1 MDVKELQEVDFFL
14 EASEKFIKNLEE
26 IREVYIQSAEKGV
39 LLDEEASVMEE
50 IIDSWQVLYQN
61 IKQLQDLWERRSSFQ
76 KDYKI
81 DLLNRMKQ
89 ESSFIYLKLQENL
102 QEGEQNVSYNQVSIR
117 TKPNGRC

>member
-61 IKQLQDLWERRSSFQ
+61 IKQLQDLWERRSS
-76 KDYKI
+76 YKI

>member
-102 QEGEQNVSYNQVSIR
+102 QEGEQNVSKHN
-117 TKPNGRC
+117 

>member
-14 EASEKFIKNLEE
+14 EASEKFIKNL
-26 IREVYIQSAEKGV
+26 AEKGV